1 MRLWPDGNT
10 SLRPLQLPSRNP
22 CGELANLDPRVFA
35 EPLLF
40 KLDRDIKKYLMFN
53 DTTNRKQCWG
63 RDRVA
68 MVVLRECVRAAGR
81 LQGLRRVAGK
91 GGEPPKL
98 VGITTNLPARFTH
111 ILRKPARTTQNS
123 PQATREDMSQ
133 ATTPE

>member
-1 MRLWPDGNT
+1 MRYCNKHTMFGDHHSIEAGEWVL
-10 SLRPLQLPSRNP
+10 SLIQ
-22 CGELANLDPRVFA
+22 LANLDPRVFA

-63 RDRVA
+63 RDQVA

-111 ILRKPARTTQNS
+111 ILRKPARTT
-123 PQATREDMSQ
+123 
-133 ATTPE
+133 